1 MEGGYIQQELVE
13 CNRLRSVEASS
24 NNNENPA
31 QWTNTLSNIYDLK
44 AGDKVS
50 LYSSFISERGAGSEK
65 TIELKGRDLAKSKT
79 FTYITENVTKQII
92 TNKRIESTVTQHE
105 ETIQLKDNVANLII
119 GYYKNTNGTGYYTL
133 PRSSFG
139 TLGDGGVTDSATK
152 YPFSRNDSAS
162 EGYIYPVV
170 DGDFIIKDDYSL
182 SPYSNGNSIGS
193 IYRVK
198 NDNNKFTLF
207 ISQYSKLSN
216 IDSIGINGGLGEEPE
231 NGYSIDPEFRVYY
244 RYREK
249 LPIEVERGFNSAQFI
264 ADTITKKLQ
273 ETRSIDTLK
282 FSENIENY
290 EKDNSVGNTIISNM
304 IESNTYKTFN
314 CANRDLMNG
323 LQLPHV
329 IAGDAST
336 WYNNFQIVGWK
347 RPELYEYGESINL
360 NTTDKTSVVYNAS
373 TNDVST
379 PDNNV
384 RIFTGDNPIDTS
396 ETRTIYIRVAG
407 ALLTPSRCVVA
418 SVGAQDTFL
427 VQSLTIFG
435 TTGGTPIP
443 DETEV
448 TIEYKNDTFTTESTR
463 LLGCELRQDYTNDT
477 ENQEAFKTNILYTNE
492 NLLKLKNFI
501 NSQEL
506 YPEVWESWNASL
518 TASDSAFTYGGGM
531 YYKANTINNTR
542 WFHMNQVN
550 NASTIE
556 INVDDAPILI
566 SDTTLFFNYTA
577 GSSTLSVA
585 WNGDE
590 NDLFDPNGDNYII
603 VRLKDAGDPILF
615 TETINIT
622 NCEGAITNDHQTLT
636 LETTIGVNLS
646 EGRELQIELT
656 TYENY
661 NDYLSRYT
669 MLGSSN
675 YREAFVTNAVTIP
688 SKRLTKLFLVYYN
701 EDDRDKYY
709 DEPSFDLNRLTY
721 GCFGK
726 SSVYNDSTET
736 YDYYIDIYP
745 NRTDTNLTFPFDQFK
760 TSDEVIESGRKW
772 GYDMHFSAPC
782 NPAIGLFNGLTSS
795 ANYYGQTFNNKFQQA
810 LYGFNDNNQTTD
822 EQLSSTGN
830 DIKGFINRRYVGADA
845 PRCLWDGQ
853 HFSFDS
859 LHTNENLAGR
869 YADGGRYL
877 QFAVGDTN
885 LNYAYIT
892 ADVPQALGDV
902 VYKINPLQDINEFC
916 PNIIPYQEQK
926 TFYTRNGSNKEEA
939 GLQTF
944 EPFNRCYEA
953 FTIFDSKSGIFFEDM
968 GYDSETWDNGL
979 WGIMGFSY
987 EQFNSNINN
996 RIKRVDNSN
1005 VNSLMKPTTN
1015 AFIQSTDTKAWNVNE
1030 NSIPLYTDNIPT
1042 TFNLFTYS
1050 DAKAYNGAEKDFTVF
1065 PPINQKT
1072 TSIQLVAKNFP
1083 TSMIKGYYTI
1093 RSDIVPHSLV
1103 VGGRSNITN
1112 MPIVGIANKENPQA
1126 DYFFGGESNLEFT
1139 IGKPIKLSSITCSIH
1154 DPDGSYANV
1163 NNSSSVIFK
1172 IQRQVNTQFNII
1184 GEILEEDLKK
1194 SKNKKK

>member
-92 TNKRIESTVTQHE
+92 TNKRIESTVTQHR

-830 DIKGFINRRYVGADA
+830 NIKGFINRRYVGADA

-902 VYKINPLQDINEFC
+902 VYKIKPLQDINEFC